1 MTPRTAEYA
10 AAASIATAEQLRRG
24 SPFEVLRIFLR
35 LGLTSFG
42 GPVAHLG
49 YFRAEFVERRRWLDE
64 EAYADIVALCQFL
77 PGPASSQTGISIG
90 LLRAGLPGAFCA
102 WLGFTAPSAL
112 AMILFGYGVT
122 TLGDLTDSPWL
133 HGLKIVAVAVVAQ
146 AVWGMARNLCPD
158 RQRATIAVG
167 AAMLVLAIPSAP
179 GQIGA
184 IAAGALLGWAISRSG
199 PQTHDHS
206 PLSIDLPRA
215 WSGAALASFFGLLVA
230 LPVLAAAVPSHALA
244 LVASF
249 YRSGSLVFGGGHVVL
264 PLLQAAVVP
273 PGWVTND
280 AFLAGYGAAQAVP
293 GPLFTFSAYLG
304 TVMGPVPNGW
314 VGGLICLAAIFLP
327 SFLLLIGALPFWDTL
342 RRRPAVRSALRG
354 VNAAVV
360 GVLLAALYKPVWTSA
375 ILGPADFA
383 IGVLAFL
390 LLTLWAVPPWL
401 VVILGAVAAA
411 VVAGSPVPHA

>member
-1 MTPRTAEYA
+1 MTSRTAEETA
-10 AAASIATAEQLRRG
+10 VASATAAEEGQCG
-24 SPFEVLRIFLR
+24 SPFEVLRVFLR

-49 YFRAEFVERRRWLDE
+49 HFRAEFVERRHWLDE
-64 EAYADIVALCQFL
+64 GAYADIVALCQFL

-90 LLRAGLPGAFCA
+90 LLRAGLPGALCA

-122 TLGDLTDSPWL
+122 ALGNLADSAWL

-158 RQRATIAVG
+158 RERATIAVG
-167 AAMLVLAIPSAP
+167 AAMVVLAIPSAP

-184 IAAGALLGWAISRSG
+184 IAAGGLIGWRLLRNGAQPPEQKPLAI
-199 PQTHDHS
+199 H
-206 PLSIDLPRA
+206 LPRA
-215 WSGAALASFFGLLVA
+215 WSIAALASSVALLVG
-230 LPVLAAAVPSHALA
+230 LPILAAAIPSHALA
-244 LVASF
+244 VVASF

-304 TVMGPVPNGW
+304 TVMGPAPNGW

-342 RRRPAVRSALRG
+342 RRRPGVRSALRG

-375 ILGPADFA
+375 ILSPTDFA
-383 IGVLAFL
+383 IGILAFL
-390 LLTLWAVPPWL
+390 LLAVWAVPPWL
-401 VVILGAVAAA
+401 VVIFGAVAAT
-411 VVAGSPVPHA
+411 VVAGIS